1 MNPFKITIIAIS
13 AYMMLAIN
21 LFLDVKQFVLPIGLF
36 KPTLFV
42 IAVLS
47 LIVVKKKPQPIDWV
61 LLLWT
66 ALLGFSSKFFLDI
79 VINQQAM
86 DSHENIILLVVSIA
100 HIIAYLLLL
109 FWIIYHSRSVNTFP
123 RFLQLLG
130 GVGLFSCLF
139 LDNYLFV
146 LIPAIVWFTGVV
158 LQKNKSEVY
167 YGISLFLV
175 FCVISLWL
183 TGYFFGAESVL
194 NQL

>member
-47 LIVVKKKPQPIDWV
+47 LVVLKKKPQPIDWV
-61 LLLWT
+61 LVSWT

-86 DSHENIILLVVSIA
+86 DMHENAILLAISIT
-100 HIIAYLLLL
+100 HIVAYLLLL
-109 FWIIYHSRSVNTFP
+109 FWIIFNSRTVDTLP

-130 GVGLFSCLF
+130 GVGLFACFF
-139 LDNYLFV
+139 LDNYLLL
-146 LIPAIVWFTGVV
+146 LIPAIVWFAGVV
-158 LQKNKSEVY
+158 LQKNKTEIY
-167 YGISLFLV
+167 YAVSLFLV
-175 FCVISLWL
+175 FSVISLWL